1 MNITDF
7 INEFNDYYPF
17 ERYIVKTP
25 KSFVYLF
32 DDAQLTEV
40 FVPSTEIKP
49 IVIDGQFV
57 GHTKVPA
64 VVANYNDEGKQL
76 TGKQLFNV
84 LKKVCKDGVT
94 VMTDQYSGYNIL
106 DKENEKNFIRV
117 KVDHSVTYSLGD
129 GKHTNGIESFWAIVK
144 RGVYGVYH
152 HISVEHMQKY
162 MDEFCF
168 RLNHRECDDAFESL
182 VNLAIAA

>member
-17 ERYIVKTP
+17 ERYIVKAP

-57 GHTKVPA
+57 GYTKVPKDEIYIKVKGPAGEMRFALYDFADA
-64 VVANYNDEGKQL
+64 VIDEIISIVISDFG
-76 TGKQLFNV
+76 
-84 LKKVCKDGVT
+84 
-94 VMTDQYSGYNIL
+94 GYEWEGL
-106 DKENEKNFIRV
+106 
-117 KVDHSVTYSLGD
+117 Y
-129 GKHTNGIESFWAIVK
+129 
-144 RGVYGVYH
+144 
-152 HISVEHMQKY
+152 VEHEGL
-162 MDEFCF
+162 DGE
-168 RLNHRECDDAFESL
+168 NNESL
-182 VNLAIAA
+182 REALLEQKRLIEEKYGECTIKDTINAELL

>member
-57 GHTKVPA
+57 GHTKVPKDEIYIKVKGPAGEMRFALYDFADA
-64 VVANYNDEGKQL
+64 VIDDIISIVISDFGGYEWEGL
-76 TGKQLFNV
+76 
-84 LKKVCKDGVT
+84 
-94 VMTDQYSGYNIL
+94 Y
-106 DKENEKNFIRV
+106 
-117 KVDHSVTYSLGD
+117 
-129 GKHTNGIESFWAIVK
+129 
-144 RGVYGVYH
+144 
-152 HISVEHMQKY
+152 VEHEGL
-162 MDEFCF
+162 DGED
-168 RLNHRECDDAFESL
+168 NESL
-182 VNLAIAA
+182 REALLEQKRLIEEKYGECTIKDTINAELL

>member
-7 INEFNDYYPF
+7 VNEFNGYYPF

-57 GHTKVPA
+57 GHTEVPTNEIYIKVKGPA
-64 VVANYNDEGKQL
+64 GEMRFALYDFADAVISDIISIVVSD
-76 TGKQLFNV
+76 F
-84 LKKVCKDGVT
+84 
-94 VMTDQYSGYNIL
+94 
-106 DKENEKNFIRV
+106 
-117 KVDHSVTYSLGD
+117 
-129 GKHTNGIESFWAIVK
+129 
-144 RGVYGVYH
+144 GVYEWEGLY
-152 HISVEHMQKY
+152 IEH
-162 MDEFCF
+162 
-168 RLNHRECDDAFESL
+168 ESL
-182 VNLAIAA
+182 DGEDNESLREALLEQKRLIEEKYGECTIKDTINAELL